1 MFVVALTRLSCSLED
16 AAKGLAP
23 ELGVTVYDLRLTFT
37 AGLPAILTI
46 TPDKQ
51 RALSLLSTV
60 RRGGHTALACDV
72 DAVVAHEDMVHMR
85 RFRFDPFGLYC
96 ETHAGELNLPYGDIL
111 CGLRAVHKSSTETTT
126 AKTEKSFALGRTIAS
141 GGLMIRKTTTREVT
155 SSSEER
161 ENVFYIFRR
170 SGLTPWLLS
179 EGHANY
185 SALGPHMDRTQ
196 RENFLKT
203 IELIK
208 GACAEAAFDDRLMS
222 AKKIPESVSRSVSHG
237 ASSKSSGSS
246 SADGVDLLAHL
257 LAFALSRDA
266 S

>member
-1 MFVVALTRLSCSLED
+1 MFVVALTKLSCSLEE
-16 AAKGLAP
+16 AAKDLATP
-23 ELGVTVYDLRLTFT
+23 LGFTVYDLRLTFT

-51 RALSLLSTV
+51 RALDVLSAA
-60 RRGGHTALACDV
+60 RQRGHAALACDL

-96 ETHAGELNLPYGDIL
+96 EIHGGEVHLPYTDIL

-126 AKTEKSFALGRTIAS
+126 AKTDKAFSLGRTIAS
-141 GGLMIRKTTTREVT
+141 GGLMVRKKIVREVST
-155 SSSEER
+155 SSEER
-161 ENVFYIFRR
+161 ESVFYLFRR
-170 SGLTPWLLS
+170 SGQTPWLLT

-185 SALGPHMDRTQ
+185 SALGPHMERTQ

-203 IELIK
+203 IELVK
-208 GACAEAAFDDRLMS
+208 GACPEASFDDRLMN

-237 ASSKSSGSS
+237 ATSKSSESS

-257 LAFALSRDA
+257 LAFALSRDV